1 MSESGK
7 QGTPWYR
14 SRNFFVLLAVAV
26 AIIAV
31 MAVSF
36 VMNPSPATPP
46 PTDTALTADGYVY
59 ILAGDEG
66 RWFALPDQ
74 EDVILRLDRGE
85 NANVIRL
92 SSQGVVMDSSTCDN
106 QDCVMQGQVTLDN
119 KDDRVLRNMILC
131 LPNDVGIE
139 LYTRDEVAAM
149 LGQ

>member
-46 PTDTALTADGYVY
+46 PTDTALTASGYVY

-74 EDVILRLDRGE
+74 EDVILRLDSGE